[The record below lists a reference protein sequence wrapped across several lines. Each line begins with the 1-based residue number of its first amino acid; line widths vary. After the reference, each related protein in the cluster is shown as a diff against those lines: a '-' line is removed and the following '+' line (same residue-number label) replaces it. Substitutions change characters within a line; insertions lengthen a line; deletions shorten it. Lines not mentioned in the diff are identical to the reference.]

1 MNHPVESLDD
11 EARDRGAPIL
21 ADLLDT
27 SMLGRAQSDW
37 TAGEKALFRL
47 ARLLQMAH
55 LCRFES
61 LLLDEPFSGL
71 DKNASAVAMGII
83 RKMPCQVILASRLPL
98 EGIEANII
106 RLELGKDGTTKVM

>member
-11 EARDRGAPIL
+11 EARDRGAPVL
-21 ADLLDT
+21 ADLLDA

-83 RKMPCQVILASRLPL
+83 RKMPCQVVLATKHEIECPGANVIELSAPSTRAASLP
-98 EGIEANII
+98 
-106 RLELGKDGTTKVM
+106 